1 MPEGGQS
8 ASPRRHSKLA
18 VYQIYEFALWQA
30 CKKTLPRARVS
41 LNLHTMSVEFQILGS
56 SSGGNCALLQTGQT
70 KVLVDVGFSAKRIGC
85 LLEAVGESI
94 DAIDAVFLTHEHSDH
109 AQGIRGLAK
118 RADLP
123 VFANRDTADA
133 VQAKATKPVNW
144 KVFQTGTDFSFR
156 DLKVRSF
163 SLPHDAYDPVGFT
176 FNWGEEGDLFTPP
189 RSLAWVTDLGY
200 VPEHVKEH
208 IRQVHT
214 LVIEANYDE
223 ELLERDERRPWSTKQ
238 RIRGR
243 HGHLSNNAAFDL
255 VAELSH
261 NSILEKVYLAHLSKD
276 CNNAHLVRDRFA
288 SLGGSLSIDVIDP

>member
-1 MPEGGQS
+1 M
-8 ASPRRHSKLA
+8 
-18 VYQIYEFALWQA
+18 YEFALWQA
-30 CKKTLPRARVS
+30 RKKALPRAIVS
-41 LNLHTMSVEFQILGS
+41 LNFHVMSVEFQILGS

-85 LLEAVGESI
+85 LLESVGESL
-94 DAIDAVFLTHEHSDH
+94 DAIDAVFLTHEHNDH

-123 VFANRDTADA
+123 VFANHDTADA

-144 KVFQTGTDFSFR
+144 KVFQTGTEFTFR

-163 SLPHDAYDPVGFT
+163 ALPHDAYDPVGFT
-176 FNWGEEGDLFTPP
+176 FKWGEEGDLFTPP

-208 IRQVHT
+208 IRDVQT

-243 HGHLSNNAAFDL
+243 HGHLSNNAALDL
-255 VAELSH
+255 VAELSPK
-261 NSILEKVYLAHLSKD
+261 SRLEKVYLAHLSKD
-276 CNNAHLVRDRFA
+276 CNNAHLVRDKFA
-288 SLGGSLSIDVIDP
+288 SLSRTLSIEVIDP

>member
-1 MPEGGQS
+1 M
-8 ASPRRHSKLA
+8 
-18 VYQIYEFALWQA
+18 WQVR
-30 CKKTLPRARVS
+30 KKALPRATVS
-41 LNLHTMSVEFQILGS
+41 LNFHAMSVEFQILGS

-70 KVLVDVGFSAKRIGC
+70 KVLVDVGFSAKRIGF
-85 LLEAVGESI
+85 LLGSVGESL

-144 KVFQTGTDFSFR
+144 KVFQTGTDFAFR

-163 SLPHDAYDPVGFT
+163 ALPHDAYDPVGFT

-208 IRQVHT
+208 IRHVQT

-243 HGHLSNNAAFDL
+243 HGHLSNDAAFDL
-255 VAELSH
+255 VAELSPK
-261 NSILEKVYLAHLSKD
+261 SRLEKVYLAHLSKD
-276 CNNAHLVRDRFA
+276 CNNTHLVRDKFA
-288 SLGGSLSIDVIDP
+288 SLSRTLSIEVIDP

>member
-1 MPEGGQS
+1 VNP
-8 ASPRRHSKLA
+8 
-18 VYQIYEFALWQA
+18 IYEFALWQA

-41 LNLHTMSVEFQILGS
+41 LNLQTMSVEFQILGS

-144 KVFQTGTDFSFR
+144 KVFQTGSDFSFR

-163 SLPHDAYDPVGFT
+163 ALPHDAYDPVGFT
-176 FNWGEEGDLFTPP
+176 FRWGEEGDLFSPP

-243 HGHLSNNAAFDL
+243 HGHLSNNAAYDL
-255 VAELSH
+255 VAELSKK
-261 NSILEKVYLAHLSKD
+261 SILEKVYLAHLSKD
-276 CNNAHLVRDRFA
+276 CNNVHLVRDRFA
-288 SLGGSLSIDVIDP
+288 SLGRSLSIDVIVP

>member
-1 MPEGGQS
+1 M
-8 ASPRRHSKLA
+8 H
-18 VYQIYEFALWQA
+18 EFALWQA
-30 CKKTLPRARVS
+30 RKKTLPRARVS

-70 KVLVDVGFSAKRIGC
+70 KVLVDVGFSAKRIAY
-85 LLEAVGESI
+85 LLEAVGESL
-94 DAIDAVFLTHEHSDH
+94 DTIDAVFLTHEHSDH
-109 AQGIRGLAK
+109 AQGIRGLAR

-144 KVFQTGTDFSFR
+144 KVFQTGTDFTFR

-163 SLPHDAYDPVGFT
+163 ALPHDAYDPVGFT
-176 FNWGEEGDLFTPP
+176 FNWGEDGDLFSPA

-208 IRQVHT
+208 IRHVQT

-243 HGHLSNNAAFDL
+243 HGHLSNNATFDL
-255 VAELSH
+255 VTELSQK
-261 NSILEKVYLAHLSKD
+261 SILEKVYLAHLSKD
-276 CNNAHLVRDRFA
+276 CNNAHIVRDRFA
-288 SLGGSLSIDVIDP
+288 SLGRSLSVEVIDP

>member
-1 MPEGGQS
+1 M
-8 ASPRRHSKLA
+8 
-18 VYQIYEFALWQA
+18 YEFALWQA
-30 CKKTLPRARVS
+30 RKKALPRATVS
-41 LNLHTMSVEFQILGS
+41 LNFQAMSVEFQILGS

-70 KVLVDVGFSAKRIGC
+70 KVLIDVGFSAKRIGC
-85 LLEAVGESI
+85 LLESVGESL

-144 KVFQTGTDFSFR
+144 KVFQTGTEFTFR

-163 SLPHDAYDPVGFT
+163 TLPHDAYDPVGFT
-176 FNWGEEGDLFTPP
+176 FNWGEEGDLITPP

-208 IRQVHT
+208 IRHVQT

-255 VAELSH
+255 VAELSPK
-261 NSILEKVYLAHLSKD
+261 SRLEKVYLAHLSKD
-276 CNNAHLVRDRFA
+276 CNNSHLVRDKFA
-288 SLGGSLSIDVIDP
+288 SLSRNLSIEVIDP

>member
-1 MPEGGQS
+1 
-8 ASPRRHSKLA
+8 
-18 VYQIYEFALWQA
+18 
-30 CKKTLPRARVS
+30 
-41 LNLHTMSVEFQILGS
+41 MSVEFQILGS

-85 LLEAVGESI
+85 LLESVGESL
-94 DAIDAVFLTHEHSDH
+94 DAIDAVFLTHEHNDH

-123 VFANRDTADA
+123 VFANHDTADA

-144 KVFQTGTDFSFR
+144 KVFQTGTEFTFR

-163 SLPHDAYDPVGFT
+163 ALPHDAYDPVGFT
-176 FNWGEEGDLFTPP
+176 FKWGEEGDLFTPP

-208 IRQVHT
+208 IRDVQT

-255 VAELSH
+255 VAELSPK
-261 NSILEKVYLAHLSKD
+261 SRLEKVYLAHLSKD
-276 CNNAHLVRDRFA
+276 CNNSHLVRDKFA
-288 SLGGSLSIDVIDP
+288 SLSRNLSIEVIDP

>member
-1 MPEGGQS
+1 M
-8 ASPRRHSKLA
+8 
-18 VYQIYEFALWQA
+18 YEFALWQA
-30 CKKTLPRARVS
+30 RKKALPRAIVS
-41 LNLHTMSVEFQILGS
+41 LNFHVMSVEFQILGS

-70 KVLVDVGFSAKRIGC
+70 KVLVDVGFSAKRIAC
-85 LLEAVGESI
+85 LLEAIGESL
-94 DAIDAVFLTHEHSDH
+94 DTIDAVFLTHEHSDH

-123 VFANRDTADA
+123 VYANRDTADA

-144 KVFQTGTDFSFR
+144 KVFQTGTDFTFR

-163 SLPHDAYDPVGFT
+163 ALPHDAYDPVGFI

-208 IRQVHT
+208 IRHVQT

-255 VAELSH
+255 VAELSPK
-261 NSILEKVYLAHLSKD
+261 SRLEKVYLAHLSKD
-276 CNNAHLVRDRFA
+276 CNNTHLVRDKFA
-288 SLGGSLSIDVIDP
+288 SLSRSLSIEVIDP

>member
-1 MPEGGQS
+1 M
-8 ASPRRHSKLA
+8 
-18 VYQIYEFALWQA
+18 YEFALWQA
-30 CKKTLPRARVS
+30 RKKALPRATVS
-41 LNLHTMSVEFQILGS
+41 LNFHAMSVEFQILGS
-56 SSGGNCALLQTGQT
+56 SSGGNCALLHTGQT

-144 KVFQTGTDFSFR
+144 KVFQTGTDFTFR

-163 SLPHDAYDPVGFT
+163 ALPHDAYDPVGFT

-208 IRQVHT
+208 IRHVQT

-255 VAELSH
+255 VAELSQK
-261 NSILEKVYLAHLSKD
+261 SLLEKVYLAHLSKD
-276 CNNAHLVRDRFA
+276 CNNAHLVRDKFA
-288 SLGGSLSIDVIDP
+288 SLSSSLSIEVIDP

>member
-1 MPEGGQS
+1 MDTQARKKALPMT
-8 ASPRRHSKLA
+8 ALA
-18 VYQIYEFALWQA
+18 YNCAA
-30 CKKTLPRARVS
+30 
-41 LNLHTMSVEFQILGS
+41 MSIEFQILGS
-56 SSGGNCALLQTGQT
+56 SSGGNCALLHTGHT

-85 LLEAVGESI
+85 MLEAVGESL

-144 KVFQTGTDFSFR
+144 QIFQTGTDFSFR

-163 SLPHDAYDPVGFT
+163 ALPHDAYDPVGFK
-176 FNWGEEGDLFTPP
+176 FNWGQEGDLFSPP

-200 VPEHVKEH
+200 VPEHVKAH
-208 IRQVHT
+208 IRDVQT
-214 LVIEANYDE
+214 LVVEANYDE
-223 ELLERDERRPWSTKQ
+223 ELLEQDERRPWSTKQ

-243 HGHLSNNAAFDL
+243 HGHLSNHASFEL
-255 VAELSH
+255 VEELSQQ
-261 NSILEKVYLAHLSKD
+261 STLQQVYLAHLSKD
-276 CNNAHLVRDRFA
+276 CNNARLVHEKFA
-288 SLGGSLSIDVIDP
+288 PLLKKLSIKVVDPQSGIAPASKVI

>member
-1 MPEGGQS
+1 M
-8 ASPRRHSKLA
+8 
-18 VYQIYEFALWQA
+18 YEFALWQA
-30 CKKTLPRARVS
+30 RKKALPRATVS
-41 LNLHTMSVEFQILGS
+41 LNFHAMSVEFQILGS

-85 LLEAVGESI
+85 LLESVGESL

-144 KVFQTGTDFSFR
+144 KVFQTGTDFTFR

-163 SLPHDAYDPVGFT
+163 ALPHDAYDPVGFT

-208 IRQVHT
+208 IRHVQT

-255 VAELSH
+255 VAELSPK
-261 NSILEKVYLAHLSKD
+261 SRLEKVYLAHLSKD
-276 CNNAHLVRDRFA
+276 CNNAHLVRDKFA
-288 SLGGSLSIDVIDP
+288 SLSRNLSIEVIDP

>member
-1 MPEGGQS
+1 M
-8 ASPRRHSKLA
+8 
-18 VYQIYEFALWQA
+18 YEFALWQA
-30 CKKTLPRARVS
+30 RKKALPRARVA
-41 LNLHTMSVEFQILGS
+41 LNLKVMSVEFQILGS

-70 KVLVDVGFSAKRIGC
+70 KVLIDVGFSAKRIGC

-144 KVFQTGTDFSFR
+144 KVFQTGTDFTFR

-163 SLPHDAYDPVGFT
+163 ALPHDAYDPVGFI
-176 FNWGEEGDLFTPP
+176 FNWGGEVDHSNIGNLFTPP

-208 IRQVHT
+208 IRHVQT

-223 ELLERDERRPWSTKQ
+223 GLLERDEQRPWSIKQ

-255 VAELSH
+255 VAELSQK
-261 NSILEKVYLAHLSKD
+261 SLLEKVYLAHLSKD
-276 CNNAHLVRDRFA
+276 CNNAHLVRDKFA
-288 SLGGSLSIDVIDP
+288 SLSSSLSIEVIDP

>member
-1 MPEGGQS
+1 M
-8 ASPRRHSKLA
+8 
-18 VYQIYEFALWQA
+18 YEFALWQGR
-30 CKKTLPRARVS
+30 KKALPRARVS
-41 LNLHTMSVEFQILGS
+41 LNFHTMSVEFQILGS

-85 LLEAVGESI
+85 LLGSVGESL

-133 VQAKATKPVNW
+133 VQTKATKPVNW
-144 KVFQTGTDFSFR
+144 KVFQTGTEFTFR

-163 SLPHDAYDPVGFT
+163 TLPHDAYDPVGFT

-208 IRQVHT
+208 IRQVQT

-255 VAELSH
+255 VAELSPK
-261 NSILEKVYLAHLSKD
+261 SRLEKVYLAHLSKD
-276 CNNAHLVRDRFA
+276 CNNAHLVRDKFA
-288 SLGGSLSIDVIDP
+288 SLSRNLSIEVIDP

>member
-1 MPEGGQS
+1 M
-8 ASPRRHSKLA
+8 
-18 VYQIYEFALWQA
+18 YEFALWQA
-30 CKKTLPRARVS
+30 RKKALPLATVS
-41 LNLHTMSVEFQILGS
+41 LNFHAMSVEFQILGS

-85 LLEAVGESI
+85 LLESVGESL

-144 KVFQTGTDFSFR
+144 KVFQTGTEFTFR

-163 SLPHDAYDPVGFT
+163 ALPHDAYDPVGFT

-208 IRQVHT
+208 IRHVQT

-255 VAELSH
+255 VAELSPK
-261 NSILEKVYLAHLSKD
+261 SRLEKVYLAHLSKD
-276 CNNAHLVRDRFA
+276 CNNAHLVRDKFA
-288 SLGGSLSIDVIDP
+288 SLSRNLSIEVIDP

>member
-1 MPEGGQS
+1 MFG
-8 ASPRRHSKLA
+8 
-18 VYQIYEFALWQA
+18 
-30 CKKTLPRARVS
+30 
-41 LNLHTMSVEFQILGS
+41 EFQILGS
-56 SSGGNCALLQTGQT
+56 SSGGNCALLRTGQT

-85 LLEAVGESI
+85 LLEAVGESL

-144 KVFQTGTDFSFR
+144 KVFQTGTDFTFR

-163 SLPHDAYDPVGFT
+163 ALPHDAYDPVGFT

-208 IRQVHT
+208 IRRVHT

-223 ELLERDERRPWSTKQ
+223 DLLDRDERRPWSTKQ

-243 HGHLSNNAAFDL
+243 HGHLSNHAAF
-255 VAELSH
+255 ELITELCEQ
-261 NSILEKVYLAHLSKD
+261 SILEKVYLAHLSKD
-276 CNNAHLVRDRFA
+276 CNKACLVRDKFA
-288 SLGGSLSIDVIDP
+288 SLSQSLSIDVVEP

>member
-1 MPEGGQS
+1 
-8 ASPRRHSKLA
+8 
-18 VYQIYEFALWQA
+18 
-30 CKKTLPRARVS
+30 
-41 LNLHTMSVEFQILGS
+41 MSVEFQILGS

-70 KVLVDVGFSAKRIGC
+70 KVLVDVGFSAKRIAC
-85 LLEAVGESI
+85 LLESIGESL

-118 RADLP
+118 RVDLP
-123 VFANRDTADA
+123 VFANHDTADA

-144 KVFQTGTDFSFR
+144 KVFQTGTAFTFR

-163 SLPHDAYDPVGFT
+163 ALPHDAYDPVGFT

-208 IRQVHT
+208 IRQVQT

-255 VAELSH
+255 VAELSPK
-261 NSILEKVYLAHLSKD
+261 SRLEKVYLAHLSKD
-276 CNNAHLVRDRFA
+276 CNNAHLVRDKFA
-288 SLGGSLSIDVIDP
+288 SLSRNLSIEVIDP